1 MLARGSA
8 LRFMLTRLYDWLTVP
23 DGGLVMKRDPTEYI
37 RRMRFHRAIK
47 SPSEYGLT

>member
-8 LRFMLTRLYDWLTVP
+8 LRFMLTRLYDWLTIP

-37 RRMRFHRAIK
+37 RRMRFHRAIN